1 MRLRFG
7 THEFHSYI
15 DTRSA
20 LLDELHEW
28 LAPDE
33 PECDDVVSDVKC
45 FLDWRYRES
54 VGALDEFEL
63 GDVSEFVL
71 RWCPRLLSGRPDAAI
86 NLCFAVGAYLDF
98 MAATGRLVG
107 GTERAAR
114 LRRLVDDLVP
124 TVLAEVREPTTPDGS
139 SRAADLYQLP
149 FLSLPPPSA
158 DVVAAAAAAP
168 YLSTFQALR
177 DYAGV
182 EGRGLTDRG
191 HLEVADGR
199 ALVALL
205 GTGDVIDPKVG
216 SITIRTESTANLRR
230 LNFILDVALE
240 AGAVGVRQ
248 HRLVPEPGW
257 ETLDP
262 VAKTKALFAAVI
274 KHGPLQ
280 SLSLEGGVDEELSTL
295 LDHGI
300 VHWLV
305 PLLARDGDE
314 LPFESLIEWV
324 EMVLIQQAGWHWP
337 DEEMLLEEALE
348 QSLGHLL
355 AVLHEAGVVRWTHRR
370 EVRQILGPGSWIG
383 GLVALT
389 PLGRHIVPDHLA
401 ASGYRL
407 RRLDRIGDWDADD
420 LLETLVQ
427 LEASTHAAL
436 IANWRPDLPAGER
449 ARMFTEAIVASP
461 SAAARVAGIKALD
474 SFDVA
479 VVEPLVRQLLDTPV
493 AGHAALWLISHQ
505 RAEAATL
512 SSFLDIAVLVDALAV
527 NAEEPERLCAFFG
540 GLYEP
545 FELLEEMWRHPAPET
560 ALVLDALGHHLQD
573 KLLAKAARKAAV
585 KHRSWMANRQLTSE

>member
-7 THEFHSYI
+7 THDFHSYI

-28 LAPDE
+28 LAGDE

-63 GDVSEFVL
+63 GDVSEFLL

-107 GTERAAR
+107 GTDRAAR

-139 SRAADLYQLP
+139 ARASDLYQLP
-149 FLSLPPPSA
+149 FLYLPPPSA
-158 DVVAAAAAAP
+158 DVVAAAVATP
-168 YLSTFQALR
+168 YLSKLHALR

-182 EGRGLTDRG
+182 EGKELTDRG

-199 ALVALL
+199 ALVDLL
-205 GTGDVIDPKVG
+205 ATGDVIDLKIG
-216 SITIRTESTANLRR
+216 SITIRTESTANLHR

-240 AGAVGVRQ
+240 AGVVGVRQ

-262 VAKTKALFAAVI
+262 VAQAKTLFAAVI

-280 SLSLEGGVDEELSTL
+280 SLSLESGADEELSTL

-337 DEEMLLEEALE
+337 DEEMLLEDALE
-348 QSLGHLL
+348 QNLGHLL
-355 AVLHEAGVVRWTHRR
+355 AVLREAGVVQWTHRR
-370 EVRQILGPGSWIG
+370 EVRQILGPATWIG

-407 RRLDRIGDWDADD
+407 RRLDRIGDWDAGD

-427 LEASTHAAL
+427 LETSTHAAL
-436 IANWRPDLPAGER
+436 IANWRPDLPPGER

-461 SAAARVAGIKALD
+461 SAAGRVAGIKALD
-474 SFDVA
+474 SFGVA
-479 VVEPLVRQLLDTPV
+479 VAEPLVRQLLDTPV

-512 SSFLDIAVLVDALAV
+512 SSFVDIAVLVDALAV
-527 NAEEPERLCAFFG
+527 DAEEPERLCAFFG

-545 FELLEEMWRHPAPET
+545 FNLLEEMWRHPAPET

-573 KLLAKAARKAAV
+573 RSLAKAARKAAV